1 MLKALVVEDEK
12 LEREAFTKLIRD
24 KFHEQIEQ
32 VVAVSNGSQ
41 ALEIFQQESYQLV
54 FTDINTP
61 KMTGLEFLRKIKEIN
76 PKVRSIIVTGYD
88 YFE

>member
-41 ALEIFQQESYQLV
+41 ALQDCSTGKLSACIYGYQYSENDRLGV
-54 FTDINTP
+54 F
-61 KMTGLEFLRKIKEIN
+61 KE
-76 PKVRSIIVTGYD
+76 D
-88 YFE
+88 